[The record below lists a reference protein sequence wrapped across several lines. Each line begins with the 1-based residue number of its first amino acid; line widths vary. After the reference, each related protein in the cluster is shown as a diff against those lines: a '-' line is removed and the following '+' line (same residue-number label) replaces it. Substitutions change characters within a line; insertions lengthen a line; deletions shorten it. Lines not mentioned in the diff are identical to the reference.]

1 MKRYP
6 ERSAFTLI
14 ELLVVIAIIGI
25 LVALLL
31 PAVSRAREAARNAAC
46 KNNLRQFGLAMHLF
60 ADKDS
65 QGRLASGQWDL
76 KRDGCMDKYGW
87 VADLVNIQAAR
98 PGDMLCPTNPLR
110 STEKVNDLLGFDT
123 TGAGSDGV
131 PAARLTEGICGAD
144 TWNADGVTDTG
155 PAGYGGT
162 APSTSQRAALVA
174 RYFFDRGY
182 NTNYANSW
190 YLSRSAPRWDPAS
203 SPNFDSVAS
212 LKGLA
217 GTQGP
222 LTRRLLESSP
232 VNTSTVPLL
241 GDAAPGDINEAI
253 LRITIEQST
262 DSSVDPFATS
272 KKDGKVWLVSGSL
285 LTEAA
290 NDGPAQ
296 VDSTGK
302 AIKLA
307 ASAGATF
314 NDTIKCERAGN
325 CGPATGDGTGGVF
338 LQDTRDWYAV
348 HGGGRSASVNI
359 LMADG
364 SVKEFSDLNN
374 DKFLNPGF
382 PVATLTESEAASV
395 GYSNA
400 DLELPPGEIF
410 SGVILQN
417 LSKAKFEETAP
428 TP

>member
-1 MKRYP
+1 MKRRT

-31 PAVSRAREAARNAAC
+31 PAISRAREAARNAAC

-60 ADKDS
+60 ADKDP

-110 STEKVNDLLGFDT
+110 STEKINDMLGYDT
-123 TGAGSDGV
+123 SGLGSDGV

-144 TWNADGVTDTG
+144 DWGSDGIVDTD
-155 PAGYGGT
+155 PAAGYAAT
-162 APSTSQRAALVA
+162 TSGSAGRAALVA
-174 RYFFDRGY
+174 RYLFDRGY
-182 NTNYANSW
+182 NTNYSNSW
-190 YLSRSAPRWDPAS
+190 YLSRSAPRWDPAA
-203 SPNFDSVAS
+203 SPNFETVAS

-253 LRITIEQST
+253 LQVTIEQTPS
-262 DSSVDPFATS
+262 DGFGDPA
-272 KKDGKVWLVSGSL
+272 KKDGKIWLVSGSL

-296 VDSTGK
+296 ANSAGT

-307 ASAGATF
+307 ATGANF
-314 NDTIKCERAGN
+314 GDNIKCERAGN
-325 CGPATGDGTGGVF
+325 CGPAQGDGSGTTGVF
-338 LQDTRDWYAV
+338 LQDTRDW
-348 HGGGRSASVNI
+348 
-359 LMADG
+359 
-364 SVKEFSDLNN
+364 
-374 DKFLNPGF
+374 
-382 PVATLTESEAASV
+382 
-395 GYSNA
+395 
-400 DLELPPGEIF
+400 
-410 SGVILQN
+410 
-417 LSKAKFEETAP
+417 
-428 TP
+428 